1 MRNPSTL
8 LRTWVCEHVL
18 RALLIAVW
26 LRRKSCWEA
35 VAALASNPLSTH
47 LVLNPTFE

>member
-18 RALLIAVW
+18 RALLIYC
-26 LRRKSCWEA
+26 L
-35 VAALASNPLSTH
+35 VAQKV
-47 LVLNPTFE
+47 VLGGSSRSREQPVVYAPRVEPHV